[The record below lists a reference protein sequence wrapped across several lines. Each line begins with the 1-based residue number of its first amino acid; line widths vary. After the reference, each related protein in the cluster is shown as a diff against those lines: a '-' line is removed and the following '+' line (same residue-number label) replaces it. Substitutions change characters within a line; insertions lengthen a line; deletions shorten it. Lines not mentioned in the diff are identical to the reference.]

1 MGLSGMRGDD
11 AGEHEVEEL
20 EDEAADQKEE
30 DEK

>member
-11 AGEHEVEEL
+11 AGEHELEEFVE
-20 EDEAADQKEE
+20 EAADQKEE